1 MALNGIMLSVAFF
14 ISPEGDILPVTGS
27 HIGTV
32 IADAERFGL
41 TIEKI
46 KARYEHYGECL
57 GTEQKARKEI
67 LLHLVSRGWIRLRRY
82 PNRYWSATVDTL
94 SENTMNRLHNW
105 AVRVLL
111 GIDEVREDDRYM
123 PVKITELNGTTN
135 SEYTVNDL
143 ASRVVDDIFS
153 QIKATL
159 SRAGL

>member
-1 MALNGIMLSVAFF
+1 MLSAAFF
-14 ISPEGDILPVTGS
+14 ISPEGDILPVNGT

-57 GTEQKARKEI
+57 GTEQNARKEI

-94 SENTMNRLHNW
+94 SESTMNRLHKW
-105 AVRVLL
+105 AVQVLR
-111 GIDEVREDDRYM
+111 GIYGVREDDRYM
-123 PVKITELNGTTN
+123 PVKITELSGMIN
-135 SEYTVNDL
+135 SKYTVISL
-143 ASRVVDDIFS
+143 VSYVVDDI
-153 QIKATL
+153 
-159 SRAGL
+159 